1 MLPSLPD
8 VRVGFGYDVHMLTEG
23 RALILGG
30 VTIPFE
36 RGLLGHSD
44 ADVLAHAIGDALL
57 GAAALGDIGGHFPDT
72 DDRYLDVSSLWLLE
86 QIRQRLVEAGFS
98 ISNVDATVVAQRP
111 RLAPYID
118 TMRDRLGAALA
129 LSADRVSVKATT
141 SEGLGF
147 PGREEGLAAYA
158 VALITTC

>member
-1 MLPSLPD
+1 VLPSLPD
-8 VRVGFGYDVHMLTEG
+8 VRVGFGYDVHKLTEG
-23 RALILGG
+23 RALVLGG

-44 ADVLAHAIGDALL
+44 ADVLSHAIGDALL
-57 GAAALGDIGGHFPDT
+57 GAVALGDIGGHFPDT
-72 DDRYLDVSSLWLLE
+72 DERYLDASSIWLLE
-86 QIRQRLVEAGFS
+86 QITQRLVEAGFA

-118 TMRDRLGAALA
+118 AMRDRLGPALA
-129 LSADRVSVKATT
+129 LSVDRVSVKATT

-147 PGREEGLAAYA
+147 PGREEGIAAYA
-158 VALITTC
+158 VALITTR